1 MANLRG
7 QINSDSGRTRA
18 SRLAHREIYV
28 SADTWLTFV
37 SIYLNADGSGFVSVE
52 RKEPG
57 SGTGRVRL
65 RHAEWG
71 AE

>member
-7 QINSDSGRTRA
+7 QINSDMGRTRA

-37 SIYLNADGSGFVSVE
+37 SVYLHADGSGFVSVE
-52 RKEPG
+52 RK
-57 SGTGRVRL
+57 SGHGNDRVRI
-65 RHAEWG
+65 RSAEWE

>member
-18 SRLAHREIYV
+18 SRLAQREIYV
-28 SADTWLTFV
+28 SADTWRTFV
-37 SIYLNADGSGFVSVE
+37 SVYLNKDGSGVVYVDRTDHPYGD
-52 RKEPG
+52 RK
-57 SGTGRVRL
+57 RIRM
-65 RHAEWG
+65 AEWE